1 VPGRRRALVVANDS
15 YENEGLRHL
24 RSPAADAEAL
34 SEVLGDPQ
42 IGGFEVT
49 VVRNEPAHDIGARI
63 EDLFAD
69 SRPDDL
75 LLLHLSCHGLK
86 SESGELFFA
95 APNTRPNRLAST
107 AVAADFVRRCMR
119 AARARSIVLL
129 LDCCYGGAF
138 GQGVAVRAAGEVNV
152 LDSFAGGRLGGGRG
166 RAVITASNA
175 MEYAFEGD
183 HLTDDRSSSPSVFT
197 NALVQGL
204 ATGDADR
211 DEDGWVSLT
220 ELYEYVFDKVR
231 ERNPHQTPS
240 RDIEMQGDLLLARSR
255 RRRIRAVPVP
265 PELRDALSDPNAYTR
280 LGAVAELRSRVA
292 SDDLPTAAGAYEALS
307 DVARTDVRHVAAAAE
322 AALADVAMRV
332 EPGQVDLGRV
342 GVAGPAPTRTVRLL
356 GPALARSCTYEVSD
370 RRVRVEEVSEGLRV
384 SLDTS
389 RTGLVEAT
397 VTVTGPTGQVV
408 VAVVGEVAERAAVGE
423 LAAEPTGTEAVHEPV
438 RQVSLPGAADEVAP
452 GTRQATAGAAV
463 GAGPTGRRPPREDA
477 GSRPPG
483 RRILGVPVPPALTA
497 LTYAV
502 GLASLVMGYLVLDLV
517 EQYLWEDVGLV
528 LALHVVVYGALRLV
542 QSADA
547 RGSPGRSVLF
557 MTSGV
562 LAVVLAALTW
572 SSPNPAWPVYLYWL
586 VDGAIGVVTSL
597 RGEAGPRRALELP
610 VSLAASAIGAVALV
624 LVVREGDGSIAEV
637 SAVLGFWLLV
647 LGVALLVLGRLG
659 SLERSRAG
667 TRT

>member
-1 VPGRRRALVVANDS
+1 MAGRRRALIVANDS

-34 SEVLGDPQ
+34 SDVLGDPQ

-49 VVRNEPAHDIGARI
+49 VVRNEAAHDIGARI

-86 SESGELFFA
+86 SESGELYFA
-95 APNTRPNRLAST
+95 APNTRPNRLVST
-107 AVAADFVRRCMR
+107 AVAAEFVQRCMR
-119 AARARSIVLL
+119 SARARSVVLL

-138 GQGVAVRAAGEVNV
+138 GQGVAVRAAGDVNV
-152 LDSFAGGRLGGGRG
+152 LDSFVGGRLGGGRG
-166 RAVITASNA
+166 RAVITASSA

-183 HLTDDRSSSPSVFT
+183 HLTDDRSSAPSVFT
-197 NALVQGL
+197 SALVEGL
-204 ATGDADR
+204 ATGEADR

-255 RRRIRAVPVP
+255 RRRIRALPLP

-292 SDDLPTAAGAYEALS
+292 SDDLPTAAGAYEALT

-322 AALADVAMRV
+322 TAMGDVALRI
-332 EPGQVDLGRV
+332 EPARVDLGRAA
-342 GVAGPAPTRTVRLL
+342 AGGPSPARTVRLL
-356 GPALARSCTYEVSD
+356 GPALARSCTYEMSD
-370 RRVRVEEVSEGLRV
+370 RRVRVEEVPDGLRV
-384 SLDTS
+384 ALDTS
-389 RTGLVEAT
+389 RTGRVEAT
-397 VTVTGPTGQVV
+397 VTVAGPTGRAV
-408 VAVVGEVAERAAVGE
+408 VAVVGEVAGGGSADGADADVP
-423 LAAEPTGTEAVHEPV
+423 AEPVGKTEPDVDAPADVVQPRGGTSSA
-438 RQVSLPGAADEVAP
+438 GGGTAAPA
-452 GTRQATAGAAV
+452 ATSQE
-463 GAGPTGRRPPREDA
+463 GRDVDA
-477 GSRPPG
+477 GRPAQ
-483 RRILGVPVPPALTA
+483 RLLGVPLPAAVTA
-497 LTYAV
+497 MTYAV
-502 GLASLVMGYLVLDLV
+502 GLASLVVGYFVLDQADQSAWDV
-517 EQYLWEDVGLV
+517 VGLL
-528 LALHVVVYGALRLV
+528 LAVQVVAYGALRLV

-547 RGSPGRSVLF
+547 HGPPVRSVLL

-572 SSPNPAWPVYLYWL
+572 PSPDEAWPVCLYWL
-586 VDGAIGVVTSL
+586 VDGAIGVVTTL
-597 RGEAGPRRALELP
+597 LGGAGPRRALELP
-610 VSLAASAIGAVALV
+610 LSLAAAAIGAVTLV
-624 LVVREGDGSIAEV
+624 LLVTDWDTNLSRV

-659 SLERSRAG
+659 SLEPRQADA
-667 TRT
+667 RT

>member
-107 AVAADFVRRCMR
+107 AVAADFVQRCMR

-197 NALVQGL
+197 SALVQGL
-204 ATGDADR
+204 GTGEADR

-255 RRRIRAVPVP
+255 RRRIRSLPLP

-280 LGAVAELRSRVA
+280 RGAVAELRSRVT
-292 SDDLPTAAGAYEALS
+292 SDDLPTAAGAYQALT
-307 DVARTDVRHVAAAAE
+307 DIARTDVRHVAAAAE
-322 AALADVAMRV
+322 TALDDVALRI
-332 EPGQVDLGRV
+332 EPERVDLGRV
-342 GVAGPAPTRTVRLL
+342 ATGGPSPVRTVRLL
-356 GPALARSCTYEVSD
+356 GPALARSCTYEMSD
-370 RRVRVEEVSEGLRV
+370 RRLRVEEVPDGLRV

-389 RTGLVEAT
+389 RTGEVEAT
-397 VTVTGPTGQVV
+397 VSVTGPTGEAVL
-408 VAVVGEVAERAAVGE
+408 AVVGEVAGGAPLDRAGADVP
-423 LAAEPTGTEAVHEPV
+423 AEPDVEEAVDVVGPRRGTPLAGGTPAPV
-438 RQVSLPGAADEVAP
+438 AASQRVRDP
-452 GTRQATAGAAV
+452 
-463 GAGPTGRRPPREDA
+463 DA
-477 GSRPPG
+477 GRPTQ
-483 RRILGVPVPPALTA
+483 RVLGVPLPAAVTA
-497 LTYAV
+497 MTYAV
-502 GLASLVMGYLVLDLV
+502 GLASLVLGYFVLDQANQSV
-517 EQYLWEDVGLV
+517 WDVVGLL
-528 LALHVVVYGALRLV
+528 LAVHVVAYGALRLV
-542 QSADA
+542 QSADPH
-547 RGSPGRSVLF
+547 GPPVRSVLL

-572 SSPNPAWPVYLYWL
+572 PSPDDVWPVCLYWL
-586 VDGAIGVVTSL
+586 VDGAIGVVITL
-597 RGEAGPRRALELP
+597 RGGAGHRRALELP
-610 VSLAASAIGAVALV
+610 VFLAALAIGAVTLV
-624 LVVREGDGSIAEV
+624 LLVRDWDTNLSRV
-637 SAVLGFWLLV
+637 SVALGFWLLV

-659 SLERSRAG
+659 SLERRQAG
-667 TRT
+667 ART

>member
-1 VPGRRRALVVANDS
+1 VAGRRCALIVANDS

-34 SEVLGDPQ
+34 SDVLGDPQ
-42 IGGFEVT
+42 IGRFEVT

-86 SESGELFFA
+86 SESGELYFA
-95 APNTRPNRLAST
+95 APNTRPNRLVST
-107 AVAADFVRRCMR
+107 AVAAEFVQRCMR
-119 AARARSIVLL
+119 SARARSVVLL

-138 GQGVAVRAAGEVNV
+138 GQGVAVRAAGDVNV
-152 LDSFAGGRLGGGRG
+152 LDSFVGGRLGGGRG
-166 RAVITASNA
+166 RAVITASSA

-183 HLTDDRSSSPSVFT
+183 HLTDDRSSAPSVFT
-197 NALVQGL
+197 SALVEGL
-204 ATGDADR
+204 ATGEADR

-255 RRRIRAVPVP
+255 RRRVRALPLP

-292 SDDLPTAAGAYEALS
+292 SDDLPTAAGAYEALT

-322 AALADVAMRV
+322 TAMGDVALRI
-332 EPGQVDLGRV
+332 EPARVDLGRAA
-342 GVAGPAPTRTVRLL
+342 AGGPSPARTVRLL
-356 GPALARSCTYEVSD
+356 GPALARSCTYEMSD
-370 RRVRVEEVSEGLRV
+370 RRVRVEEVPDGLRV
-384 SLDTS
+384 ALDTS
-389 RTGLVEAT
+389 RTGRVEAT
-397 VTVTGPTGQVV
+397 VTVAGPTGRAV
-408 VAVVGEVAERAAVGE
+408 VAVVGEVAGGGSADGADADVP
-423 LAAEPTGTEAVHEPV
+423 AEPVGKTEPDVDAPADVVQPRGGTSSA
-438 RQVSLPGAADEVAP
+438 GGGTAAPA
-452 GTRQATAGAAV
+452 ATSQE
-463 GAGPTGRRPPREDA
+463 GRDVDA
-477 GSRPPG
+477 GRPAQ
-483 RRILGVPVPPALTA
+483 RLLGVPLPAAVTA
-497 LTYAV
+497 MTYAV
-502 GLASLVMGYLVLDLV
+502 GLASLVVGYFVLDQADQSAWDV
-517 EQYLWEDVGLV
+517 VGLL
-528 LALHVVVYGALRLV
+528 LAVQVVAYGALRLV

-547 RGSPGRSVLF
+547 HGPPVRSVLL

-572 SSPNPAWPVYLYWL
+572 PSPDEAWPVCLYWL
-586 VDGAIGVVTSL
+586 VDGAIGVVTTL
-597 RGEAGPRRALELP
+597 LGGAGPRRALELP
-610 VSLAASAIGAVALV
+610 LSLAAAAIGAVTLV
-624 LVVREGDGSIAEV
+624 LLVTDWDTNLSRV

-659 SLERSRAG
+659 SLEPRQADA
-667 TRT
+667 RT

>member
-1 VPGRRRALVVANDS
+1 VAGRRRALIVASDS

-34 SEVLGDPQ
+34 SDVLGDPQ

-86 SESGELFFA
+86 SESGDLYFA
-95 APNTRPNRLAST
+95 APNTRPNRLVST
-107 AVAADFVRRCMR
+107 AVAAEFVQRCMR
-119 AARARSIVLL
+119 SARARSVVLL

-138 GQGVAVRAAGEVNV
+138 GQGVAVRAAGDVNV
-152 LDSFAGGRLGGGRG
+152 LDSFVGGRLGGGRG
-166 RAVITASNA
+166 RAVITASSA

-183 HLTDDRSSSPSVFT
+183 HLTDDRSSAPSVFT
-197 NALVQGL
+197 SALVEGL
-204 ATGDADR
+204 ATGEADR

-255 RRRIRAVPVP
+255 RRRIRALPLP
-265 PELRDALSDPNAYTR
+265 PDLRDALSDPNAYTR

-292 SDDLPTAAGAYEALS
+292 SDDLPTAAGAYEALT
-307 DVARTDVRHVAAAAE
+307 DVARTEVRHVAAAAE
-322 AALADVAMRV
+322 TAIGDVALRI
-332 EPGQVDLGRV
+332 EPARVDLG
-342 GVAGPAPTRTVRLL
+342 GAAAGGPSPARTVRLL

-370 RRVRVEEVSEGLRV
+370 RRVRVEEVPDGLRV
-384 SLDTS
+384 ALDTS
-389 RTGLVEAT
+389 RTGRVEAT
-397 VTVTGPTGQVV
+397 VSLTGLAGQAV
-408 VAVVGEVAERAAVGE
+408 VAVVGEVTTGGPGDRADADVP
-423 LAAEPTGTEAVHEPV
+423 AEPVGKAESDVDAPADVVQPRGVTSSAGGGTAAPAATSQEV
-438 RQVSLPGAADEVAP
+438 RDV
-452 GTRQATAGAAV
+452 
-463 GAGPTGRRPPREDA
+463 DA
-477 GSRPPG
+477 GRPAQ
-483 RRILGVPVPPALTA
+483 RLLGVPLPAA
-497 LTYAV
+497 VAAMTYAV
-502 GLASLVMGYLVLDLV
+502 GLVSLVVGYFVLDQADQSAWDV
-517 EQYLWEDVGLV
+517 VGLL
-528 LALHVVVYGALRLV
+528 LAVQVVAYGALRLV

-547 RGSPGRSVLF
+547 HGPPVRSVLL

-572 SSPNPAWPVYLYWL
+572 PSPDEAWPVCLYWV
-586 VDGAIGVVTSL
+586 VDGAIGVVTTL
-597 RGEAGPRRALELP
+597 LGGAGPRRALELP
-610 VSLAASAIGAVALV
+610 LSLAAAAIGAVTLV
-624 LVVREGDGSIAEV
+624 LLATDWDTNLSRV
-637 SAVLGFWLLV
+637 SVVLGFWLLV

-659 SLERSRAG
+659 SLEPRQADAR
-667 TRT
+667 

>member
-1 VPGRRRALVVANDS
+1 VAGRRRALIVANDS
-15 YENEGLRHL
+15 YENDGLRHL

-49 VVRNEPAHDIGARI
+49 VVRNEAAHEIGARI

-86 SESGELFFA
+86 SESGELYFA
-95 APNTRPNRLAST
+95 APNTRPNRLVST
-107 AVAADFVRRCMR
+107 AVAAEFVQRCMR
-119 AARARSIVLL
+119 SARARSVVLL

-138 GQGVAVRAAGEVNV
+138 GQGVAVRAAGDVNV
-152 LDSFAGGRLGGGRG
+152 LDSFAGARLGGGRG
-166 RAVITASNA
+166 RAVITASSA
-175 MEYAFEGD
+175 MEYAFEGN
-183 HLTDDRSSSPSVFT
+183 HLTDDRSSPPSVFT
-197 NALVQGL
+197 SALVEGL
-204 ATGDADR
+204 ATGEADR

-255 RRRIRAVPVP
+255 RRRIRALPLP

-292 SDDLPTAAGAYEALS
+292 SDDLPTAAGAYETLT

-322 AALADVAMRV
+322 TALDDVALRI
-332 EPGQVDLGRV
+332 EPERVDLGRV
-342 GVAGPAPTRTVRLL
+342 ATGGPSPVRTVRLL

-370 RRVRVEEVSEGLRV
+370 QRLRVEEVPDGLEV

-389 RTGLVEAT
+389 RTGEVEAT
-397 VTVTGPTGQVV
+397 VSVTGPTGEAVL
-408 VAVVGEVAERAAVGE
+408 AVVGELAGGAPLDRAGADVPAEHVRK
-423 LAAEPTGTEAVHEPV
+423 AEPDVEEPADVVQPRRGTSFAGDGTAAPV
-438 RQVSLPGAADEVAP
+438 AASQHVRDLDA
-452 GTRQATAGAAV
+452 
-463 GAGPTGRRPPREDA
+463 RRPTQRV
-477 GSRPPG
+477 
-483 RRILGVPVPPALTA
+483 LGVPLPAAATA
-497 LTYAV
+497 MTYAV
-502 GLASLVMGYLVLDLV
+502 GMVSLVLGYFVLDRAD
-517 EQYLWEDVGLV
+517 QSAWDDVGLL
-528 LALHVVVYGALRLV
+528 LAVQVVAYGALRLV
-542 QSADA
+542 QSADDH
-547 RGSPGRSVLF
+547 GLPVRSVLL

-572 SSPNPAWPVYLYWL
+572 PSPDEAWPVCLYWL
-586 VDGAIGVVTSL
+586 VDGAIGVVTTL
-597 RGEAGPRRALELP
+597 RGGAGPSRALELP
-610 VSLAASAIGAVALV
+610 VSLAAAAIGGLSLALIV
-624 LVVREGDGSIAEV
+624 NDYDTYLSPV
-637 SAVLGFWLLV
+637 SRMLGFWLLV

-659 SLERSRAG
+659 SLERSRAAA
-667 TRT
+667 RT

>member
-1 VPGRRRALVVANDS
+1 VAGRRRALIVASDS

-34 SEVLGDPQ
+34 SDVLGDPQ

-86 SESGELFFA
+86 SESGELYFA
-95 APNTRPNRLAST
+95 APNTRPNRLVST
-107 AVAADFVRRCMR
+107 AVAAEFVQRCMR
-119 AARARSIVLL
+119 SARARSVVLL

-138 GQGVAVRAAGEVNV
+138 GQGVAVRAAGDVNV
-152 LDSFAGGRLGGGRG
+152 LDSFVGGRLGGGRG
-166 RAVITASNA
+166 RAVITASSA

-183 HLTDDRSSSPSVFT
+183 HLTDDRSSAPSVFT
-197 NALVQGL
+197 SALVEGL
-204 ATGDADR
+204 VTGEADR

-255 RRRIRAVPVP
+255 RRRIRALPLP
-265 PELRDALSDPNAYTR
+265 PDLRDALSDPNAYTR

-292 SDDLPTAAGAYEALS
+292 SDDLPTAAGAYEALT
-307 DVARTDVRHVAAAAE
+307 DVARTEVRHVAAAAE
-322 AALADVAMRV
+322 TAIGDVALRI
-332 EPGQVDLGRV
+332 EPARVDLG
-342 GVAGPAPTRTVRLL
+342 GAAAGGPSPARTVRLL

-370 RRVRVEEVSEGLRV
+370 RRVRVEEVPDGLRV
-384 SLDTS
+384 ALDTS
-389 RTGLVEAT
+389 RTGRVEAT
-397 VTVTGPTGQVV
+397 VSLTGLAGQAV
-408 VAVVGEVAERAAVGE
+408 VAVVGEVTTGGPGDRADADVP
-423 LAAEPTGTEAVHEPV
+423 AEPVGKAESDVDAPADVVQPRGVTSSAGGGTAAPAATSQEV
-438 RQVSLPGAADEVAP
+438 RDV
-452 GTRQATAGAAV
+452 
-463 GAGPTGRRPPREDA
+463 DA
-477 GSRPPG
+477 GRPAQ
-483 RRILGVPVPPALTA
+483 RLLGVPLPAA
-497 LTYAV
+497 VAAMTYAV
-502 GLASLVMGYLVLDLV
+502 GLVSLVVGYFVLDQADQSAWDV
-517 EQYLWEDVGLV
+517 VGLL
-528 LALHVVVYGALRLV
+528 LAVQVVAYGALRLV

-547 RGSPGRSVLF
+547 HGPPVRSVLL

-572 SSPNPAWPVYLYWL
+572 PSPDEAWPVCLYWV
-586 VDGAIGVVTSL
+586 VDGAIGVVTTL
-597 RGEAGPRRALELP
+597 LGGAGPRRALELP
-610 VSLAASAIGAVALV
+610 LSLAAAAIGAVTLV
-624 LVVREGDGSIAEV
+624 LLATDWDTNLSRV
-637 SAVLGFWLLV
+637 SVVLGFWLLV

-659 SLERSRAG
+659 SLEPRQADAR
-667 TRT
+667 

>member
-1 VPGRRRALVVANDS
+1 MAGRRRALVVANDS

-42 IGGFEVT
+42 IGASRSPWCAT
-49 VVRNEPAHDIGARI
+49 SRRTDIGARI

-107 AVAADFVRRCMR
+107 AVAADFVQRCMR

-197 NALVQGL
+197 SALVQGL
-204 ATGDADR
+204 ATGEADR

-220 ELYEYVFDKVR
+220 ELYEYVFDTVR

-255 RRRIRAVPVP
+255 RRRIRALPLP
-265 PELRDALSDPNAYTR
+265 PELQDALSDPNAYTR

-292 SDDLPTAAGAYEALS
+292 SDDLPTAAGAYEALT

-322 AALADVAMRV
+322 AALGDVVLSV
-332 EPGQVDLGRV
+332 EPREVDLGRV
-342 GVAGPAPTRTVRLL
+342 AVGGSPPARTLRLL
-356 GPALARSCTYEVSD
+356 GPALARTCTYEASD
-370 RRVRVEEVSEGLRV
+370 RRVRVEEVSEGLRL

-389 RTGLVEAT
+389 RTGPVEAT
-397 VTVTGPTGQVV
+397 VTLTGPTGQVV
-408 VAVVGEVAERAAVGE
+408 VAVAGEVVERTVVDG
-423 LAAEPTGTEAVHEPV
+423 LAAEPTGTEAAHEPV
-438 RQVSLPGAADEVAP
+438 RQVSLSGAADE
-452 GTRQATAGAAV
+452 AAV
-463 GAGPTGRRPPREDA
+463 GTG
-477 GSRPPG
+477 
-483 RRILGVPVPPALTA
+483 PPA
-497 LTYAV
+497 V
-502 GLASLVMGYLVLDLV
+502 S
-517 EQYLWEDVGLV
+517 
-528 LALHVVVYGALRLV
+528 
-542 QSADA
+542 
-547 RGSPGRSVLF
+547 
-557 MTSGV
+557 
-562 LAVVLAALTW
+562 
-572 SSPNPAWPVYLYWL
+572 
-586 VDGAIGVVTSL
+586 GAIGAGGARSAPTS
-597 RGEAGPRRALELP
+597 A
-610 VSLAASAIGAVALV
+610 
-624 LVVREGDGSIAEV
+624 
-637 SAVLGFWLLV
+637 
-647 LGVALLVLGRLG
+647 
-659 SLERSRAG
+659 
-667 TRT
+667 